1 MIFVFRKH
9 WENLPQYFKS
19 SPFHTIDD
27 NLILPM
33 KYIHSVE
40 DGETAE
46 VTNENMN
53 QGMSDESSTGR
64 VVIDLPKN
72 YTPKR
77 TTAAVY

>member
-1 MIFVFRKH
+1 
-9 WENLPQYFKS
+9 
-19 SPFHTIDD
+19 
-27 NLILPM
+27 M

-40 DGETAE
+40 DGEIAE

-53 QGMSDESSTGR
+53 QGMSDESNTGR